1 MDVANQAG
9 EGCKDGVE
17 VELKTFN
24 LCNQPFTLTFNNR
37 GKMKNKVGRPKN
49 LKGRGYK
56 ALQVRVETD
65 EMLVAYQEKIQ
76 QNRDYRVS
84 KNDLVHI
91 AVKRLVADD
100 PI

>member
-1 MDVANQAG
+1 
-9 EGCKDGVE
+9 
-17 VELKTFN
+17 
-24 LCNQPFTLTFNNR
+24 
-37 GKMKNKVGRPKN
+37 MKRKVGRPKSA
-49 LKGRGYK
+49 KGRGHK
-56 ALQVRVETD
+56 AIQVRIETY

-100 PI
+100 PF

>member
-1 MDVANQAG
+1 MRKKA
-9 EGCKDGVE
+9 
-17 VELKTFN
+17 
-24 LCNQPFTLTFNNR
+24 
-37 GKMKNKVGRPKN
+37 GRPKN

-56 ALQVRVETD
+56 ALQVIVETD
-65 EMLVAYQEKIQ
+65 EMLVEYQEKIQ
-76 QNRDYRVS
+76 QNRGYNVS

>member
-1 MDVANQAG
+1 MR
-9 EGCKDGVE
+9 K
-17 VELKTFN
+17 KS
-24 LCNQPFTLTFNNR
+24 
-37 GKMKNKVGRPKN
+37 GRPKN

-65 EMLVAYQEKIQ
+65 DMLVEYQEKIQ
-76 QNRDYRVS
+76 QNRGYNVS

>member
-1 MDVANQAG
+1 
-9 EGCKDGVE
+9 
-17 VELKTFN
+17 
-24 LCNQPFTLTFNNR
+24 
-37 GKMKNKVGRPKN
+37 MKNKVGRPKN